1 MLCKCVI
8 MNANTMRAGKDT
20 SANHMV
26 QLINSQE
33 GNLVAHKRNFKDK
46 LIEATATMLNIPV
59 EEFLEYYDTETKE
72 VPHVYSK
79 DRLCIVALL
88 HAHKYEWWKDVPMHN
103 VGGKLFSKRQALI
116 YCSET
121 LFKPLLGKEV
131 FGQMF
136 VESLPEEGI
145 TFSGDGGF
153 SDEAMPVIRELG
165 KENVLI
171 VRITRDIKS
180 DVVDSRSLLKPED
193 FQPHQRPCFLDVEND
208 GSVEDLKRKVEE
220 MVSAWIS
227 EGG

>member
-1 MLCKCVI
+1 MRKCTI
-8 MNANTMRAGKDT
+8 MNSNTPRGGKDT

-26 QLINSQE
+26 ELINSQE

-46 LIEATATMLNIPV
+46 LIEATATMLNISV

-72 VPHVYSK
+72 VPKSYKEGSLDFVQQ
-79 DRLCIVALL
+79 L
-88 HAHKYEWWKDVPMHN
+88 HTHKHEWWKDVPMYYI
-103 VGGKLFSKRQALI
+103 GLKGFSKRQALI

-153 SDEAMPVIRELG
+153 PDEAIPVIRELG

-171 VRITRDIKS
+171 VRITRDIES

-193 FQPHQRPCFLDVEND
+193 FPPESCPCFLDVENS

-220 MVSAWIS
+220 GVGAWMN
-227 EGG
+227 ENL

>member
-1 MLCKCVI
+1 MRKCII
-8 MNANTMRAGKDT
+8 MNANTVRAGKDT

-26 QLINSQE
+26 QLINSQD

-59 EEFLEYYDTETKE
+59 EEFLAYYDEKTENVSSLFKRTVKTCNF
-72 VPHVYSK
+72 S
-79 DRLCIVALL
+79 
-88 HAHKYEWWKDVPMHN
+88 KYEWWKDVPMYY
-103 VGGKLFSKRQALI
+103 VGNTLFSKRQALI
-116 YCSET
+116 HCSEA

-153 SDEAMPVIRELG
+153 PDEAIPVIRELG

-171 VRITRDIKS
+171 VRITRDIQS

-193 FQPHQRPCFLDVEND
+193 FPPESRPCFLDVENS
-208 GSVEDLKRKVEE
+208 GSVGELKRKVEE
-220 MVSAWIS
+220 GVGAWMN
-227 EGG
+227 ENL

>member
-1 MLCKCVI
+1 MRKCII
-8 MNANTMRAGKDT
+8 MNANTVRAGKDT

-33 GNLVAHKRNFKDK
+33 SNLVAHKRNFKDK

-59 EEFLEYYDTETKE
+59 EEFLAYYDHKTVMLPKPYKE
-72 VPHVYSK
+72 DK
-79 DRLCIVALL
+79 LCIVALL
-88 HAHKYEWWKDVPMHN
+88 HAHKYEWWKDVPMYN
-103 VGGKLFSKRQALI
+103 VGDKLFSKRQALI
-116 YCSET
+116 HCSET

-153 SDEAMPVIRELG
+153 FDEAMPVIRELG

-171 VRITRDIKS
+171 VRITRDIES

-193 FQPHQRPCFLDVEND
+193 FPPESRPCFLDVENS

-220 MVSAWIS
+220 GVGAWMN
-227 EGG
+227 ENL

>member
-1 MLCKCVI
+1 
-8 MNANTMRAGKDT
+8 MNSNTMRAGKDT

-26 QLINSQE
+26 GLINSQE

-46 LIEATATMLNIPV
+46 LIKATATMLNIPV
-59 EEFLEYYDTETKE
+59 EEFLEYYDTKMKE
-72 VPHVYSK
+72 VPYVYSK
-79 DRLCIVALL
+79 DRLRIAALL
-88 HAHKYEWWKDVPMHN
+88 HAHKYEWWKDVPMYQ
-103 VGGKLFSKRQALI
+103 VGGELFSKRQALI
-116 YCSET
+116 YCSEN

-153 SDEAMPVIRELG
+153 PDEAMPVIREFG

-171 VRITRDIKS
+171 VRITRDIQS

-193 FQPHQRPCFLDVEND
+193 FPPQQRPYFLDVENS

-220 MVSAWIS
+220 GVGDWIS
-227 EGG
+227 GGI